1 MNHTKLD
8 EWTAAEIS
16 NLAPYLADNAND
28 ITQQLLTQNPD
39 QASEFLIG
47 LLGSEMPVLEFIEKY
62 NAKRF
67 GILNKERWAPIIE
80 SKAAGEMPA
89 QEVQSKQ
96 SPKKPKQKGKQKKLT
111 VVGSAD
117 PTISDFPLCE
127 CMGTP
132 I

>member
-16 NLAPYLADNAND
+16 NLAPYLADNANE
-28 ITQQLLTQNPD
+28 NPD